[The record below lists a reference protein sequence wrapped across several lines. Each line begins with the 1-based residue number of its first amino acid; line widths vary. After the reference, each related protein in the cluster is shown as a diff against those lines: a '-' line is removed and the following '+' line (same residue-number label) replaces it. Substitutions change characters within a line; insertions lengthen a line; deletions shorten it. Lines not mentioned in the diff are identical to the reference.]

1 MCFPAK
7 EVTIKDESNIEEYDI
22 ELSCGAGVLS
32 IAQEHDCIVFTVE
45 EATHLHNFLS
55 KIERVTKD
63 VDKPERLY
71 YVDRIN
77 MISIMLRGGII
88 SISEPDDV
96 VNMTLA
102 EATNLHKELG
112 DMLELIKQSE
122 TKAG

>member
-32 IAQEHDCIVFTVE
+32 ISQEHDVICMTV
-45 EATHLHNFLS
+45 
-55 KIERVTKD
+55 
-63 VDKPERLY
+63 
-71 YVDRIN
+71 
-77 MISIMLRGGII
+77 
-88 SISEPDDV
+88 
-96 VNMTLA
+96 A